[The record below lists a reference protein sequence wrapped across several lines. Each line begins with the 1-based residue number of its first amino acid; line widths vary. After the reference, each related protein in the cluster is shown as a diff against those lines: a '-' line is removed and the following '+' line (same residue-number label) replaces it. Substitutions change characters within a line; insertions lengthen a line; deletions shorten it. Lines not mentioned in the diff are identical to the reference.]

1 MNSNQTQ
8 PTANLQVVQFS
19 AHSDEERQVSRIVRM
34 MIHYWTLR
42 TMIERARR
50 EGEDVNP
57 LWEKHAKTV
66 RVQGFRDEF
75 DSKLT
80 LAQGQPL
87 FDDERVRQAGTRI
100 AYLLPTVQAN
110 FAVGDSDRAVEVLNQ
125 ALTVEEEIVT
135 FEVNRALYGIDL
147 EQVRIAA

>member
-1 MNSNQTQ
+1 MHTNQTR
-8 PTANLQVVQFS
+8 PPVDLQVVPFS

-34 MIHYWTLR
+34 MIYYWTLR

-50 EGEDVNP
+50 DGEDVNP
-57 LWEKHAKTV
+57 LWLQHAKAV

-75 DSKLT
+75 NSQLS
-80 LAQGQPL
+80 LAQGQPV
-87 FDDERVRQAGTRI
+87 FDDEKVRQAGTRI
-100 AYLLPTVQAN
+100 AYLLPTVQAS
-110 FAVGDSDRAVEVLNQ
+110 FAISDADRAVEVLNQ

-147 EQVRIAA
+147 AEVRIAA

>member
-1 MNSNQTQ
+1 MSTNHQQ
-8 PTANLQVVQFS
+8 PPVNLQVIPFS
-19 AHSDEERQVSRIVRM
+19 AQSEEERQVSRIVRM

-57 LWEKHAKTV
+57 LWVTHAKAI

-75 DSKLT
+75 NSHLT
-80 LAQGQPL
+80 LAQGQPV
-87 FDDERVRQAGTRI
+87 FDDEKVRQAGTRI
-100 AYLLPTVQAN
+100 AYLMPTAQAS
-110 FAVGDSDRAVEVLNQ
+110 FAAGDFDRAVEVLNQ